1 MAHCSIIRNKET
13 QEIERVNAPNGKESF
28 LYNSILALQPNKEEA
43 LKFWAQVYTPS
54 FKEWFGD
61 WENSPSDASKV
72 VDENGEPLL
81 VYHGSDS
88 PITTFEIRREPVFHF
103 GTKAA
108 ATQRG
113 SSNVHPV
120 FLNTRNT
127 DINTDNMHFAGKI
140 ADDLVKNKRVT
151 EKEIYGV
158 DSIDDEYNRIT
169 AEIRKANETLPSSE
183 WLKIPV
189 IQQVKSSL
197 AVYNAA
203 TQINRLEYYLDY
215 AQEIFNSYVKELLS
229 KKGIANY
236 GYSYINFSE
245 DPGSTS
251 YVVFS
256 PNQIK
261 SVFNQGTYSQE
272 DNNIYN
278 QAEDVPASIASPD
291 TIAKVKEACAKMGIS
306 IQALSEY
313 VKNNPNVNTKGINGL
328 ADIVKGIIALSEG
341 RENTTLTEE
350 MVHIAT
356 SILEQISPKFV
367 TEMISKIERF
377 AIYKQVYEAYKGKY
391 KTIDGK
397 PDIRKIK
404 KEAVDKLI
412 AELIINNNENTTEFP
427 ELMEEQNRNLV
438 KQWWENI
445 LDWFRGQYRKTNIDI
460 FNVAAER
467 VMEGNINKYNGI
479 TISLGR
485 NIQREFGLVQNII
498 ISYKGKEI
506 TSQDGTPGLGEMN
519 IVINNDEIIVG
530 NIRLPK
536 EYQGKGLTKYIYQAI
551 ADKLQ
556 LPIINSKD
564 KGYNQSES
572 GGYIWKNRTSFQP
585 TAPKEQQEE
594 GIYYQIEKNEAV
606 DRMYNI
612 YREKEARI
620 GGPFLEETDSSGK
633 VIKKRHYTFDGKEVA
648 RSVTEKTKASN
659 KMPERT
665 PAQLLDDNQK
675 RDWGLAG
682 HAFIEND
689 IAVNL
694 IDKDGYAREVF
705 LDEKINSPLDEEITD
720 KLKAFNREL
729 IRSYPKGTR
738 FLVELKVINEKEKGL
753 LASTVDFKA
762 IEPTPDGKDF
772 RIDTLDWKFMNINK
786 EHEEDVPWYKQKD
799 WKPQMGEYSKMDRE
813 YGVTSKQIRKA
824 RMIPFQ
830 MNYEYRKTKSKEK
843 VLYATSI
850 EIGDLDNMKETH
862 LYLLP
867 VPTDIESTGSEK
879 IDALVTSL
887 DMYYEK
893 LAKMPVSPLEKDIKK
908 GQLTELSKAIRVLRM
923 KMGFEPLANVG
934 ITFLKNAK
942 KVLDTLSNVDY
953 STMSQKDINKKLA
966 ELLEF
971 KKSAE
976 KFASLDKVFLSYYP
990 KNTLDEKGREILTT
1004 LRSIAGATD
1013 VMLEDIVDLQ
1023 KEYAVQFAL
1032 IEGITNEE
1040 NKLNILEPE
1049 KEIGGFYRML
1059 SEASLLSSKI
1069 INIATNYIL
1078 NKRGET
1084 NILVEKETKR
1094 FGTLLLALENVA
1106 RAKGKSAFNLIAKIK
1121 DNEFLLHEKVDKEF
1135 LNELSKAQQEKNK
1148 AFLLE
1153 NLNLEAY
1160 KKLAQEVIT
1169 KQNEII
1175 EDTHY
1180 SSDDRDNEER
1190 KTYEKE
1196 KIKNAL
1202 SIESKAFNGY
1212 TNGTFNRI
1220 YRLTMKADEHLSESY
1235 KEMAKDKAILDM
1247 WEFLTELNQKAIEMG
1262 YLSYGK
1268 SSFFALIEAT
1278 MIQKLRASDNM
1289 LEEASDMFKD
1299 LYSVRINEEHSYSK
1313 LDKETGQI
1321 KRVIPKLF
1329 TRTDKAVNQL
1339 SQDLTMVG
1347 PLWIKSLYEYQAS
1360 VDMELPLLTLLEVE
1374 RNKDHIIVEKG
1385 NIVSDESGKP
1395 RIGRGNTNAEIL
1407 ATQIDDV
1414 VYGLKEDT
1422 SSLGNVVISQG
1433 ANAVSANEEVAETR
1447 AVNIRKGIENMNALT
1462 QSLAVG
1468 LRWMVMIPNYFGNQ
1482 FQSFINNGKLY
1493 TYKEFL
1499 ANHGKMITG
1508 INLTTIQ
1515 KGLIDLIVPLNGDP
1529 YMEARRKIAWK
1540 QGFGKWLG
1548 TWTMQEAMMST
1559 NYLPERNLQFTNAL
1573 SFIDNAMV
1581 VDGKIVNI
1589 RQHLSRQDESR
1600 YKKDENG
1607 KFIMSQEERKAY
1619 EKTFNERVKA
1629 LKDSSSLDKIATI
1642 ENDEVIIPG
1651 VSNKELAKFRTQIVE
1666 WGRNLNG
1673 QMSQENKAGYRRDI
1687 LLKSFAMFRN
1697 WIIRQSAIRGHDITY
1712 NTEIN
1717 DWEYGRTR
1725 AFMKAW
1731 IQACNWNIMK
1741 MQAIMNGTD
1750 EGLAIMDEMLTR
1762 KKEEYYKKNGKVL
1775 EITNEQFYDMMRIAL
1790 SNEMKE
1796 LGTLLGL
1803 MTVVIGAKLAAPPP
1817 DEDILTRNKYKYFLK
1832 LMNKITD
1839 EVRFYYSPVSFLS
1852 MTRGSFLPALGL
1864 IGKAQKAITAL
1875 GTETIGYVTDNEKLM
1890 KDTHTAKYFLDIIP
1904 VASQFQRDWLPLI
1917 DPEFA
1922 KEMGIVVTAQP
1933 RIQQ

>member
-1 MAHCSIIRNKET
+1 MPCKIQIRQNIVFNVQQLSDKYLSNSLEDAREGAIKINQMYNADVVSFGMT
-13 QEIERVNAPNGKESF
+13 GGEDVITANIHIPEEVVDRYYENEVYLEEEDARILQNNEIERGG
-28 LYNSILALQPNKEEA
+28 YTEEDR
-43 LKFWAQVYTPS
+43 
-54 FKEWFGD
+54 G
-61 WENSPSDASKV
+61 
-72 VDENGEPLL
+72 
-81 VYHGSDS
+81 
-88 PITTFEIRREPVFHF
+88 TFFQLGNDNEI
-103 GTKAA
+103 
-108 ATQRG
+108 
-113 SSNVHPV
+113 
-120 FLNTRNT
+120 
-127 DINTDNMHFAGKI
+127 
-140 ADDLVKNKRVT
+140 VK
-151 EKEIYGV
+151 
-158 DSIDDEYNRIT
+158 
-169 AEIRKANETLPSSE
+169 EIRKTKPFTFNAPEGEPSIEWEYSTTIDEDIYNFTAGIYNYYNEDTETVDKYFDIDFDVNGSDELVGKNLFARKKQIIPIINAFMTKASSYQSVD
-183 WLKIPV
+183 KIRLT
-189 IQQVKSSL
+189 SSL
-197 AVYNAA
+197 E
-203 TQINRLEYYLDY
+203 QGPKK
-215 AQEIFNSYVKELLS
+215 AQQRALLYKRVMDELGFQFDSFADNGETVLY
-229 KKGIANY
+229 KMPQRNMM
-236 GYSYINFSE
+236 
-245 DPGSTS
+245 
-251 YVVFS
+251 
-256 PNQIK
+256 NQ
-261 SVFNQGTYSQE
+261 T
-272 DNNIYN
+272 
-278 QAEDVPASIASPD
+278 EDVPASKASPD

-313 VKNNPNVNTKGINGL
+313 IKNNPNVNTKGINGL
-328 ADIVKGIIALSEG
+328 ADLVKGIIALSEG
-341 RENTTLTEE
+341 REGVALTEE

-356 SILEQISPKFV
+356 SILEQSFPKMV
-367 TEMISKIERF
+367 TEMISKIDRF
-377 AIYKQVYEAYKGKY
+377 AIYKKVYDSYKGKY
-391 KTIDGK
+391 VTKEGK
-397 PDIRKIK
+397 PDIRRIK

-412 AELIINNNENTTEFP
+412 AELIINNNENATEFP
-427 ELMEEQNRNLV
+427 ELMEEQNRSLI
-438 KQWWENI
+438 KRWWENI

-460 FNVAAER
+460 FNIASKEI
-467 VMEGNINKYNGI
+467 MEGN
-479 TISLGR
+479 
-485 NIQREFGLVQNII
+485 
-498 ISYKGKEI
+498 
-506 TSQDGTPGLGEMN
+506 
-519 IVINNDEIIVG
+519 
-530 NIRLPK
+530 
-536 EYQGKGLTKYIYQAI
+536 
-551 ADKLQ
+551 LQ
-556 LPIINSKD
+556 F
-564 KGYNQSES
+564 Y
-572 GGYIWKNRTSFQP
+572 
-585 TAPKEQQEE
+585 PKEQQGE

-606 DRMYNI
+606 DRIYNI
-612 YREKEARI
+612 YKEKASRLELF
-620 GGPFLEETDSSGK
+620 PEETDSSGK

-665 PAQLLDDNQK
+665 AAQLLDDEQK

-682 HAFIEND
+682 HAFIQND
-689 IAVNL
+689 IEVNL

-705 LDEKINSPLDEEITD
+705 LDERINSPLDEEITD
-720 KLKAFNREL
+720 KLKIFNREL

-738 FLVELKVINEKEKGL
+738 FLIELKVINEKEKGL

-762 IEPTPDGKDF
+762 IEPTADGKDF

-786 EHEEDVPWYKQKD
+786 DHEEDVPWYKQKD
-799 WKPQMGEYSKMDRE
+799 WKPQMGEYSKIDRE

-830 MNYEYRKTKSKEK
+830 MNYEYRNTKNKEK

-850 EIGDLDNMKETH
+850 EIGKLDSLTETN

-879 IDALVTSL
+879 IDALVSSL

-908 GQLTELSKAIRVLRM
+908 GQLAELSKAIRVLRM
-923 KMGFEPLANVG
+923 KMDFEPLANVG
-934 ITFLKNAK
+934 KTFLENAK
-942 KVLDTLSNVDY
+942 KVLDTLRDVDY

-990 KNTLDEKGREILTT
+990 KNTLDEQGRKTLAT

-1023 KEYAVQFAL
+1023 KEYTVQFAL
-1032 IEGITNEE
+1032 IEGITKEE
-1040 NKLNILEPE
+1040 NKSTILEPE

-1078 NKRGET
+1078 NVKGET
-1084 NILVEKETKR
+1084 NILIEKETKK
-1094 FGTLLLALENVA
+1094 FGTLLLALENIA
-1106 RAKGKSAFNLIAKIK
+1106 KSKGKSAFDLIAKVK
-1121 DNEFLLHEKVDKEF
+1121 DNELVLHEKVDKEF
-1135 LNELSKAQQEKNK
+1135 LNNLSKAQQEKNK

-1160 KKLAQEVIT
+1160 KKLAEEVIT

-1175 EDTHY
+1175 ESTHY
-1180 SSDDRDNEER
+1180 SSEDRDNEER
-1190 KTYEKE
+1190 KVYEKE

-1202 SIESKAFNGY
+1202 SIESKSFNGY
-1212 TNGTFNRI
+1212 TNGTFNRL
-1220 YRLTMKADEHLSESY
+1220 YRMTMKADEHLSESY
-1235 KEMAKDKAILDM
+1235 KEMAKDKAVLDM

-1278 MIQKLRASDNM
+1278 MIQKLRASNNM

-1299 LYSVRINEEHSYSK
+1299 LYSVRINEEHAYSK

-1329 TRTDKAVNQL
+1329 TRTDKAINQL

-1347 PLWIKSLYEYQAS
+1347 PLWIKSLYEYKAS

-1385 NIVSDESGKP
+1385 DIVFDESGKP

-1407 ATQIDDV
+1407 ATQIDDI
-1414 VYGLKEDT
+1414 VYGLREDT

-1433 ANAVSANEEVAETR
+1433 ANAVSKNEEIGEAR

-1468 LRWMVMIPNYFGNQ
+1468 LRWMIMIPNYFGNQ

-1493 TYKEFL
+1493 TYSEYL

-1540 QGFGKWLG
+1540 QGLAKWLG
-1548 TWTMQEAMMST
+1548 TWTMQEAMMSS

-1607 KFIMSQEERKAY
+1607 KFIMSQEERKSY

-1629 LKDSSSLDKIATI
+1629 LKDSSSLDKIAKI
-1642 ENDEVIIPG
+1642 ENDEVVIPG

-1697 WIIRQSAIRGHDITY
+1697 WIIRQSSVRAHDIMY

-1731 IQACNWNIMK
+1731 IQACNWNILK
-1741 MQAIMNGTD
+1741 MMDIMNGTD
-1750 EGLAIMDEMLTR
+1750 EGLAIMDEMLVR

-1775 EITNEQFYDMMRIAL
+1775 EITNEQFYDMMRTAL

-1817 DEDILTRNKYKYFLK
+1817 DEDVLTRNKYKYFLK
-1832 LMNKITD
+1832 LINKITD

-1875 GTETIGYVTDNEKLM
+1875 GTETIGYMGDNEKLM